1 MAYQN
6 VSTPR
11 FYIDVLQYLRNM
23 GVYLRITGGVT
34 GSEEEN
40 IDLPELYENIGNL
53 NPVKANAFPER
64 VVIDWSPNGTPVK
77 EYEIG
82 NIMYANQSY
91 VAFLTQN
98 KEMFF
103 CEKIYSLVDS

>member
-23 GVYLRITGGVT
+23 GADLRITD
-34 GSEEEN
+34 EEN
-40 IDLPELYENIGNL
+40 NDLPELYENIGNL
-53 NPVKANAFPER
+53 NPVKANAFPSPLY
-64 VVIDWSPNGTPVK
+64 IDWSPNGTPVK

-82 NIMYANQSY
+82 NINY
-91 VAFLTQN
+91 VQFLA
-98 KEMFF
+98 
-103 CEKIYSLVDS
+103 YSSSVRENLNGLLVRVRGRIE